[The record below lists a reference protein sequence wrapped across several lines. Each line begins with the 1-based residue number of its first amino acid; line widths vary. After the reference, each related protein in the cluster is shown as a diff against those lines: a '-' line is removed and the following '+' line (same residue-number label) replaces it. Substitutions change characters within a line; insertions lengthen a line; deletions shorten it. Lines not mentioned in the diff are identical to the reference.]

1 MSWGAQGLIERL
13 DVSCTADLASKG
25 CHSALSRDSYGAHSL
40 ECGRLRQLVIK
51 DVRPRPSGQPAEV
64 HVTGRFSNRK
74 KAALGITVLALFV
87 VLANP
92 ANAQPPHLEET
103 GQQASGPTS
112 SDPMDRFAP
121 AVSVFGGFLAQRSE
135 GSLSSGLV
143 FGPGFPADPLKIR
156 PAADGRDTPLAA
168 VVGGSFEL
176 MAPRFCKAIGCPRL
190 FAHGDVAFALS
201 DPRTIAGEA
210 KPGTL
215 ALPPDLPQVVRRNIP
230 EAAVSGQG
238 SSTVSQ
244 LQDTVYSAGL
254 GVAFTFEV
262 FERTVRIKPSVE
274 YLHEEI
280 EVTGL
285 VNRAVKRDPTA
296 APGAPAD
303 PAFRAT
309 SFSDFRLIYLNASQ
323 KKAFNGIGPGLE
335 VEGDAARLG
344 PLVLSVYLSGS
355 GYRFIGNRKV
365 SLTDTNS
372 DGDGC
377 NLEGDCETASWEF
390 EHDPWAWR
398 GNVGLRF
405 RWQPE

>member
-1 MSWGAQGLIERL
+1 M
-13 DVSCTADLASKG
+13 
-25 CHSALSRDSYGAHSL
+25 
-40 ECGRLRQLVIK
+40 GRLL
-51 DVRPRPSGQPAEV
+51 
-64 HVTGRFSNRK
+64 NRK
-74 KAALGITVLALFV
+74 WAALGITVLALFV

-92 ANAQPPHLEET
+92 ANAQPPRLEKT

-121 AVSVFGGFLAQRSE
+121 AVSVFAGFLTQRSE
-135 GSLSSGLV
+135 GSLSTGFV
-143 FGPGFPADPLKIR
+143 VGPGFPATPTRIR
-156 PAADGRDTPLAA
+156 PATDGHDTPLAA

-176 MAPRFCKAIGCPRL
+176 MAPRFCDSIGCPRL

-201 DPRTIAGEA
+201 DSRTIAGNA
-210 KPGTL
+210 KPDTMSL
-215 ALPPDLPQVVRRNIP
+215 DINNLPLVALNNIP
-230 EAAVSGQG
+230 ETAIMGQG
-238 SSTVSQ
+238 TSTVSQ

-280 EVTGL
+280 EVTGT
-285 VNRAVKRDPTA
+285 VNRAVKVVTP
-296 APGAPAD
+296 
-303 PAFRAT
+303 AT
-309 SFSDFRLIYLNASQ
+309 SFSDFRLIYLNAKQ
-323 KKAFNGIGPGLE
+323 NRTFNGIGPGLE

-365 SLTDTNS
+365 SLTDNNS
-372 DGDGC
+372 DGEDCNAGC
-377 NLEGDCETASWEF
+377 PFETASWEF
-390 EHDPWAWR
+390 EHNPWAWR